1 MKKNCSIIDKQKKLN
16 IKVEIPLRILIRQW
30 SFCLVVF
37 TILFLSACAVSES
50 TYDVPRKAVI
60 HKNAP
65 GTVWLR
71 NNLFMDE
78 TEICNLDYLEYLHWC
93 YRKDK
98 EQYMKA
104 RPDTACWLNSEF
116 NYKCLVDSYLRYVV
130 NSRYPVV
137 GVSYNQAQLYCKWRT
152 DRVNEMAYYYEH
164 HLKKLPDSG
173 TVIPQR
179 VIYRLPTSEE
189 WEYAAMAGLNQ
200 KKYPLGFEELY
211 LSTTKTKEQFNFQ
224 LLSRTEC
231 DPRSQPTNLSYSG
244 YPNRYGLYH
253 MLGNVSEMVA
263 DSMFKG
269 LNYSTYLDGK
279 PLTQEVYNYTMS
291 FRYTRPE
298 PWLGFRCIC
307 EVKDFIYDASEP
319 ILNDLIVNNEFD
331 STYLN
336 RMKRNPNFIY
346 HFYPVKYKKEENKG
360 LYSALHDFYVKNVQT
375 ENPADSMFIS
385 FFESN
390 LLNKTGVREV
400 FCSFRYYYSQKNGRM
415 AKRKYKELDELLTKK
430 SEKRKD
436 VSHIFENSD
445 KPNKWNKKIHYFY
458 NYKNYYK
465 KADLTLILNYDKE
478 TKTWVV
484 EISDS
489 LY

>member
-1 MKKNCSIIDKQKKLN
+1 MKEGFRTYKKSN
-16 IKVEIPLRILIRQW
+16 FSLRNFFLAIT
-30 SFCLVVF
+30 V
-37 TILFLSACAVSES
+37 FLSVTLILSSCMVGEQK
-50 TYDVPRKAVI
+50 YDVPRKAVI
-60 HKNAP
+60 ERNAP
-65 GTVWLR
+65 GTLWLK

-98 EQYMKA
+98 EQYKKA

-116 NYKCLVDSYLRYVV
+116 NYKCLVEYYLRHVA
-130 NSRYPVV
+130 NRDYPVV
-137 GVSYNQAQLYCKWRT
+137 GLSYTQAQLYCKWRT
-152 DRVNEMAYYYEH
+152 DRVNDVAYMYEH
-164 HLKKLPDSG
+164 HLKSLPDSG
-173 TVIPQR
+173 LVIPQK

-211 LSTTKTKEQFNFQ
+211 MSTTKTKEQFNFQ

-244 YPNRYGLYH
+244 YPNRYGLYN
-253 MLGNVSEMVA
+253 MLGNVSEIVA

-279 PLTQEVYNYTMS
+279 PLTQEVYNHKMS
-291 FRYTRPE
+291 FKYTRPE

-307 EVKDFIYDASEP
+307 EVKDYKYDASEP

-336 RMKRNPNFIY
+336 RLKRDTNFTY
-346 HFYPVKYKKEENKG
+346 HFYPVTFKNESNKG
-360 LYSALHDFYVKNVQT
+360 NFFAFDEFYVKNGFA
-375 ENPADSMFIS
+375 ENPADSLSITFI
-385 FFESN
+385 ESN
-390 LLNKTGVREV
+390 IYYKTGATLI
-400 FCSFRYYYSQKNGRM
+400 FCSIKYCFSHKNGRM

-430 SEKRKD
+430 SEKRTD
-436 VSHIFENSD
+436 VSQIFENSD
-445 KPNKWNKKIHYFY
+445 KPNKRNKKIHYFY
-458 NYKNYYK
+458 NYNNYYK
-465 KADLTLILNYDKE
+465 KADLTLILNYDDV
-478 TKTWVV
+478 TKGWSI
-484 EISDS
+484 EITDS
-489 LY
+489 SI